1 MRIVVVG
8 AGPAGMAA
16 ARTAADAGAEVVMV
30 DSEPE
35 AGGQYLRGRAKFGHA
50 GVTHLKNTEAWLVEG
65 GTLHLRG
72 PERLR
77 FDALI
82 IATGAYDRPLPFP
95 GWDGPGVITAGAAQA
110 LAKQGV
116 TLAERVIIAGT
127 GPFLLPVAT
136 ALQDLGA
143 TLVGVYEAS
152 SPARWFREAKAI
164 AANRHKIG
172 ELAGYRK
179 VLPRLETRTAV
190 IAKHGDRVTVA
201 KLDSQWRPVSHRTEQ
216 ADLVCIGYGFLPRT
230 DLLPNALRTNDFYDV
245 DDRQRTSVEH
255 VYAAGEVTGI
265 GGADLAEAEGV
276 VAGAAAAGQKPPG
289 KPWKPCARAVV
300 RPGPRQ
306 SARRATGLADV
317 AGPGHHR
324 VPLREGQPRRSHRR
338 DQHARTQAHQPGRDG
353 PLPGPHLRPQRR
365 ELTGVPFDGQRRV
378 IAVPIPLGEL
388 AALPEEKSHDRT
400 PDGVIVATALPYAE
414 DAGAPGRTALRPR
427 QVRRALPVG
436 RRERLPR
443 RRPERFAGR
452 VLVADRRGTP

>member
-16 ARTAADAGAEVVMV
+16 ARTAADAGAEVTMV

-35 AGGQYLRGRAKFGHA
+35 AGGQYLRGRARFSHA

-65 GTLHLRG
+65 NTLHLRG
-72 PERLR
+72 PAQLR
-77 FDALI
+77 FDALV

-116 TLAERVIIAGT
+116 TLAERVIVTGT

-152 SPARWFREAKAI
+152 SPTRWLREAKAI
-164 AANRHKIG
+164 TANRHKIG

-201 KLDSQWRPVSHRTEQ
+201 KLDSRWRPVSHRTVH
-216 ADLVCIGYGFLPRT
+216 ADLVCVGYGFLPRT
-230 DLLPNALRTNDFYDV
+230 DLLPDARRTNDFYDV
-245 DDRQRTSVEH
+245 DERQRTSVEN

-276 VAGAAAAGQKPPG
+276 VAGAAAAGLNPPAKAVEAVRKG
-289 KPWKPCARAVV
+289 RLFAQALARAHAVQPGWQTWPAPDTTVCRCEKVRLEDLTGATSMRELKLTSRVAMGRCQGRICARNA
-300 RPGPRQ
+300 
-306 SARRATGLADV
+306 A
-317 AGPGHHR
+317 
-324 VPLREGQPRRSHRR
+324 
-338 DQHARTQAHQPGRDG
+338 
-353 PLPGPHLRPQRR
+353 

-388 AALPEEKSHDRT
+388 AALPEEKKS
-400 PDGVIVATALPYAE
+400 
-414 DAGAPGRTALRPR
+414 
-427 QVRRALPVG
+427 
-436 RRERLPR
+436 
-443 RRPERFAGR
+443 
-452 VLVADRRGTP
+452 

>member
-16 ARTAADAGAEVVMV
+16 ARTAADAGAEVTMV

-35 AGGQYLRGRAKFGHA
+35 AGGQYLRGRVKFSHH

-65 GTLHLRG
+65 NTLHLRG
-72 PERLR
+72 PKQLP

-116 TLAERVIIAGT
+116 TLAERVIVAGT

-152 SPARWFREAKAI
+152 SPTRWLREARALL
-164 AANRHKIG
+164 ANRHKIA
-172 ELAGYRK
+172 ELARYRT
-179 VLPRLETRTAV
+179 VLPHLETRTAV
-190 IAKHGDRVTVA
+190 IAKHGHRVTVA
-201 KLDSQWRPVSHRTEQ
+201 KLDRHWRPISHRTEH
-216 ADLVCIGYGFLPRT
+216 ADLVCIGHGFLPRT
-230 DLLPNALRTNDFYDV
+230 DLVPNAKRTNDFLDV
-245 DDRQRTSVEH
+245 DEHQRTSVEN

-276 VAGAAAAGQKPPG
+276 IAGAAAAQQKPPQAAVEAVRRG
-289 KPWKPCARAVV
+289 RLFAGALARAHEIQPGWRTWLDPDTTVCRCEKVSLENLTDATSMRELKLTSRVALGRCQGRICARNA
-300 RPGPRQ
+300 
-306 SARRATGLADV
+306 A
-317 AGPGHHR
+317 
-324 VPLREGQPRRSHRR
+324 
-338 DQHARTQAHQPGRDG
+338 
-353 PLPGPHLRPQRR
+353 

-388 AALPEEKSHDRT
+388 AELPEEKS
-400 PDGVIVATALPYAE
+400 
-414 DAGAPGRTALRPR
+414 
-427 QVRRALPVG
+427 
-436 RRERLPR
+436 
-443 RRPERFAGR
+443 
-452 VLVADRRGTP
+452 

>member
-16 ARTAADAGAEVVMV
+16 ARTAADAGAEVTMV

-35 AGGQYLRGRAKFGHA
+35 AGGQYLRGRAKFSHA

-65 GTLHLRG
+65 NTLHVRRADLPRDETSRLAPG
-72 PERLR
+72 PRLLR
-77 FDALI
+77 FDALVV
-82 IATGAYDRPLPFP
+82 ATGAYDRPLPFP

-110 LAKQGV
+110 LSKQGV
-116 TLAERVIIAGT
+116 TLAERVIVTGT

-152 SPARWFREAKAI
+152 SPTRWLRESRAVL
-164 AANRHKIG
+164 ANRHKIG

-201 KLDSQWRPVSHRTEQ
+201 KLDSRWRPVSHRTEH
-216 ADLVCIGYGFLPRT
+216 ADLVCVGHGFLPRT
-230 DLLPNALRTNDFYDV
+230 DLLPNALRTDDFYDV
-245 DDRQRTSVEH
+245 DERQRTSVEN

-276 VAGAAAAGQKPPG
+276 VAGAAAAGQEPPRKAVEAVRRGRLFAGALARAHEVQPGWRTWLKPDTTVCRCEKVRLEDLTDAASMRELKLTSRVAMG
-289 KPWKPCARAVV
+289 RCQGRICARNA
-300 RPGPRQ
+300 
-306 SARRATGLADV
+306 AD
-317 AGPGHHR
+317 
-324 VPLREGQPRRSHRR
+324 
-338 DQHARTQAHQPGRDG
+338 
-353 PLPGPHLRPQRR
+353 
-365 ELTGVPFDGQRRV
+365 LTGVPFDGQRRV

-388 AALPEEKSHDRT
+388 AELPEDKS
-400 PDGVIVATALPYAE
+400 
-414 DAGAPGRTALRPR
+414 
-427 QVRRALPVG
+427 
-436 RRERLPR
+436 
-443 RRPERFAGR
+443 
-452 VLVADRRGTP
+452 

>member
-16 ARTAADAGAEVVMV
+16 ARTAADAGAEVTMV

-35 AGGQYLRGRAKFGHA
+35 AGGQYLRGRAEFGHA

-65 GTLHLRG
+65 DTLHLRG
-72 PERLR
+72 PGRLR
-77 FDALI
+77 FDALV

-116 TLAERVIIAGT
+116 TLAERVIVTGT

-152 SPARWFREAKAI
+152 SPARWLRESRAVL
-164 AANRHKIG
+164 ANRHKIG

-179 VLPRLETRTAV
+179 VLPRLETRSAV
-190 IAKHGDRVTVA
+190 IAKHGDRVTIA
-201 KLDSQWRPVSHRTEQ
+201 KLDSRWRPVSHRTEH
-216 ADLVCIGYGFLPRT
+216 ADLVCVGYGFLPRT
-230 DLLPNALRTNDFYDV
+230 DLLPNALRINDFYDV
-245 DDRQRTSVEH
+245 DEHQRTSVEN

-276 VAGAAAAGQKPPG
+276 VAGAAAAGQEPPAKAVEAVRRG
-289 KPWKPCARAVV
+289 RLFAGALARAHEVQPGWRTWLNPDTTVCRCEKVRLDDLTDAASMRELKLTSRVAMGRCQGRICARNA
-300 RPGPRQ
+300 
-306 SARRATGLADV
+306 A
-317 AGPGHHR
+317 
-324 VPLREGQPRRSHRR
+324 
-338 DQHARTQAHQPGRDG
+338 
-353 PLPGPHLRPQRR
+353 

-388 AALPEEKSHDRT
+388 AELPEES
-400 PDGVIVATALPYAE
+400 E
-414 DAGAPGRTALRPR
+414 
-427 QVRRALPVG
+427 
-436 RRERLPR
+436 
-443 RRPERFAGR
+443 
-452 VLVADRRGTP
+452 

>member
-1 MRIVVVG
+1 MRVVVVG

-16 ARTAADAGAEVVMV
+16 ARTAADAGAEVTMV

-35 AGGQYLRGRAKFGHA
+35 AGGQYLRGRVKFSHA
-50 GVTHLKNTEAWLVEG
+50 GVTHLRNTEAWLVEG
-65 GTLHLRG
+65 NTLHIRRAG
-72 PERLR
+72 PRLLT
-77 FDALI
+77 FDALV

-116 TLAERVIIAGT
+116 TLAERVIVAGT

-152 SPARWFREAKAI
+152 SPTRWLREAKAI
-164 AANRHKIG
+164 TANRHKIG
-172 ELAGYRK
+172 ELASYRK

-201 KLDSQWRPVSHRTEQ
+201 KLDSQWRPVSHRTVQ

-230 DLLPNALRTNDFYDV
+230 DLLPNASRTNDFYVV
-245 DDRQRTSVEH
+245 DELQRTSVEN

-265 GGADLAEAEGV
+265 GGADLSEAEGV
-276 VAGAAAAGQKPPG
+276 IAGAAAAGQEPPRQAVEAVRKG
-289 KPWKPCARAVV
+289 RLFAQALARAHAVQPGWQTWLDPDTTVCRCERVRLEDLTDATSMRELKLTSRVAMGRCQGRICARNA
-300 RPGPRQ
+300 
-306 SARRATGLADV
+306 A
-317 AGPGHHR
+317 
-324 VPLREGQPRRSHRR
+324 
-338 DQHARTQAHQPGRDG
+338 
-353 PLPGPHLRPQRR
+353 

-388 AALPEEKSHDRT
+388 ADLPEEQS
-400 PDGVIVATALPYAE
+400 
-414 DAGAPGRTALRPR
+414 
-427 QVRRALPVG
+427 
-436 RRERLPR
+436 
-443 RRPERFAGR
+443 
-452 VLVADRRGTP
+452 

>member
-1 MRIVVVG
+1 MRVVVVG

-35 AGGQYLRGRAKFGHA
+35 AGGQYLRGRARFEHA
-50 GVTHLKNTEAWLVEG
+50 GVTHLKNTEVWMVEG
-65 GTLHLRG
+65 DSLHLRG
-72 PERLR
+72 PQRDETSRLGSGLLR
-77 FDALI
+77 FDALV

-116 TLAERVIIAGT
+116 TLAERVVVTGT

-152 SPARWFREAKAI
+152 SPTRWLREARAI
-164 AANRHKIG
+164 TANRHKIG
-172 ELAGYRK
+172 ELASYRK

-201 KLDSQWRPVSHRTEQ
+201 KLDSQWRPVSHRTVH
-216 ADLVCIGYGFLPRT
+216 ADLVCVGYGFLPRT
-230 DLLPNALRTNDFYDV
+230 DLVPDASRTNDFLDV
-245 DDRQRTSVEH
+245 DEHQRTSVAH

-265 GGADLAEAEGV
+265 GGADLAEAEGI
-276 VAGAAAAGQKPPG
+276 VAGAAAAGQRPPAKALEAVRRG
-289 KPWKPCARAVV
+289 RLFAAALARAHEVQPGWRTWLNPDTTVCRCEKVRLDDLTEATSMRELKLSSRVALGRCQGRVCARNA
-300 RPGPRQ
+300 
-306 SARRATGLADV
+306 A
-317 AGPGHHR
+317 
-324 VPLREGQPRRSHRR
+324 
-338 DQHARTQAHQPGRDG
+338 
-353 PLPGPHLRPQRR
+353 

-388 AALPEEKSHDRT
+388 AELPEDKS
-400 PDGVIVATALPYAE
+400 
-414 DAGAPGRTALRPR
+414 
-427 QVRRALPVG
+427 
-436 RRERLPR
+436 
-443 RRPERFAGR
+443 
-452 VLVADRRGTP
+452 